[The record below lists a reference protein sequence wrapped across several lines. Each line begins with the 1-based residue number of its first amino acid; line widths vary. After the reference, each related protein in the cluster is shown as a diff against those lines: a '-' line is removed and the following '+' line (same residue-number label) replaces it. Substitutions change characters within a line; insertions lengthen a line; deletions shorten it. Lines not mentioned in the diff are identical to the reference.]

1 MIEKRY
7 FDILKNLI
15 SIDTSNINNNN
26 RFCNY
31 IYNYCKQFDVDIKL
45 LKSNYC
51 NAKSIIVEPKYIN
64 ETVDFVF
71 SGHSD
76 VVSVKGQNWDYNPF
90 KLNIINGFAYGR
102 GVVDMKGFLACI
114 LYKLKDFLDKKLKFL
129 FVITYDEETNVNSIK
144 EICDYLKKY
153 KINKLAIIGEP
164 SSCNIKN
171 LHKGDFDI
179 KVEIFGKSF
188 HSSEPSKGVN
198 AIEIGARIINF
209 IEKCKKKLKDKTVT
223 TSIGVINGGTA
234 VNIVPD
240 YCKFCFDIRFYNLNI
255 ACNLLKQ
262 IQYFCKKL
270 ILQKKCKIK
279 IEKICEILS
288 LNNSI
293 DNKNAEFMGCTEAG
307 FYQQLGVPS
316 VIFGLGDFAEAHRE
330 NEKLEIKQINHY
342 LKKLDGLINKYLIQE

>member
-1 MIEKRY
+1 MIKKEY
-7 FDILKNLI
+7 FDILRNLI
-15 SIDTSNINNNN
+15 SIDTSNINNND

-31 IYNYCKQFDVDIKL
+31 ICNYCKQFDVNIKL
-45 LKSNYC
+45 LDSNYC
-51 NAKSIIVEPKYIN
+51 NAKSIIIEPKYIN
-64 ETVDFVF
+64 KTVDFIF

-76 VVSVKGQNWDYNPF
+76 VVSVKNQNWNYNPF

-114 LYKLKDFLDKKLKFL
+114 LYKLKDFLNKKLNFL
-129 FVITYDEETNVNSIK
+129 FIITYDEETNVISVK
-144 EICDYLKKY
+144 EVCNYLKKY

-171 LHKGDFDI
+171 FHKGDFDI
-179 KVEIFGKSF
+179 IVEIFGKSF
-188 HSSEPSKGVN
+188 HSSKPNRVIN
-198 AIEIGARIINF
+198 AIEIGAKIINF
-209 IEKCKKKLKDKTVT
+209 IENCKKKLKDKTIT
-223 TSIGVINGGTA
+223 TSIGTINGGTA

-255 ACNLLKQ
+255 AHSLLKQ

-288 LNNSI
+288 LNNLI
-293 DNKNAEFMGCTEAG
+293 NEGDAEFMGCTEAG

-316 VIFGLGDFAEAHRE
+316 VIFGPGDFAEAHRE
-330 NEKLEIKQINHY
+330 NEKLEIRQINYY
-342 LKKLDGLINKYLIQE
+342 LERLDNLINKY